1 MLREQDL
8 NVILLHGTL
17 YEDFSFMITK
27 KQEHSNNNVFRK
39 TWDDNPKKCLYFVK
53 LGDIDSE
60 RFWVHKPAKVVLFTK
75 VV

>member
-27 KQEHSNNNVFRK
+27 KQEHSNNNVVRK
-39 TWDDNPKKCLYFVK
+39 TWDNNRKKRLYFVK
-53 LGDIDSE
+53 LGEINSE
-60 RFWVHKPAKVVLFTK
+60 WFLVHKPAKVVLFTK